1 MSKENRSTVPYCI
14 LNLCRFVLFW
24 TIVYHFSAWWSWPW
38 QHIYF
43 NTCELLKFIGV
54 MYDECML
61 IGCRLRKERTE
72 FKASLYGIETQ
83 CPLKRKQSS
92 FGDSDGDS
100 VCSALACTARTA
112 VGAAVHTFALSVR
125 MGKSYWLCSF
135 FYMSGFLTLAIEF
148 RKKTSKLEL
157 TKGTKWFP

>member
-1 MSKENRSTVPYCI
+1 MSKENRSTIPYCI
-14 LNLCRFVLFW
+14 LNLCSFVLFW

-92 FGDSDGDS
+92 FGEVMVI
-100 VCSALACTARTA
+100 VCALHLPVQPERQWVLQCTLLPSQSEW
-112 VGAAVHTFALSVR
+112 GSHTDFVLFSICLVF
-125 MGKSYWLCSF
+125 WH
-135 FYMSGFLTLAIEF
+135 
-148 RKKTSKLEL
+148 
-157 TKGTKWFP
+157 